1 MSVLGTLQ
9 YHRVPFGLGSLYL
22 TFFYIVWSLTS
33 VNYLQFS
40 LNRKSSQKISR
51 KLLPWTAL
59 AIVVANIGNVAKAEN
74 LDHIRQLLSTKQC
87 QRCDLQGASL
97 VMANLQSASLT
108 NANLQQANLSRVN
121 LIGADLRN
129 AKLAGSSLS
138 GANLGGADLTGADLR
153 NTDLRGTVFTGA
165 ILTGTLFDGATLQAA
180 IDLPSTVGTAEQYYQ
195 WATDSTRQKRYD
207 IAIDQF
213 NQSLLRNPV
222 HAPSYFGRSIAK
234 FEIGDRKTAIA
245 DMGQANELFKAQG
258 DKAGS
263 ESSDRILLEMKK
275 PIESS
280 EGRGGNGLGMSM
292 INIVGGLLRVF
303 LIR

>member
-9 YHRVPFGLGSLYL
+9 YHGASFGFGSLYL
-22 TFFYIVWSLTS
+22 MFFCILWRITPVNDLQLSLRHISSRTS
-33 VNYLQFS
+33 
-40 LNRKSSQKISR
+40 SR
-51 KLLPWTAL
+51 RLLLWTAL
-59 AIVVANIGNVAKAEN
+59 AIVATNLGSVARAEN

-87 QRCDLQGASL
+87 QRCDLQNASL

-121 LIGADLRN
+121 LAGADLRN

-165 ILTGTLFDGATLQAA
+165 ILTGTLLDGATLQAA
-180 IDLPSTVGTAEQYYQ
+180 IDLPSTIGTAEQYYQ

-213 NQSLLRNPV
+213 SQSLLRNPV
-222 HAPSYFGRSIAK
+222 HAPSYFGRGIAK
-234 FEIGDRKTAIA
+234 FETGDRKAAIA
-245 DMGQANELFKAQG
+245 DMGQANELFKTQG
-258 DKAGS
+258 DKAGL
-263 ESSDRILLEMKK
+263 ESTDRILLEMKK
-275 PIESS
+275 PVEAN
-280 EGRGGNGLGMSM
+280 EGRGGNGLGTSM
-292 INIVGGLLRVF
+292 INIVGGLLKIF

>member
-9 YHRVPFGLGSLYL
+9 YHEVPFGLGLLYL
-22 TFFYIVWSLTS
+22 TFFCILWRITPVNDLQHSL
-33 VNYLQFS
+33 
-40 LNRKSSQKISR
+40 SR
-51 KLLPWTAL
+51 RLSPKLLPWTAL
-59 AIVVANIGNVAKAEN
+59 AIVVINIGSVAKAEN

-87 QRCDLQGASL
+87 QNCDLQGASL

-108 NANLQQANLSRVN
+108 NANLQQSNLSRVN

-138 GANLGGADLTGADLR
+138 GANLGGADLSGADLR

-165 ILTGTLFDGATLQAA
+165 ILTGTLLDGATLQAA

-213 NQSLLRNPV
+213 SQSLLRNPF
-222 HAPSYFGRSIAK
+222 HAPSYFGRGIAK
-234 FEIGDRKTAIA
+234 FETGDRKAAIV
-245 DMGQANELFKAQG
+245 DMGQANELFKTQG
-258 DKAGS
+258 DKAGL

-275 PIESS
+275 PIEST

>member
-9 YHRVPFGLGSLYL
+9 YHEVPSDLVSLYL
-22 TFFYIVWSLTS
+22 SFFYILWRITPVNDLQHSL
-33 VNYLQFS
+33 
-40 LNRKSSQKISR
+40 SR
-51 KLLPWTAL
+51 RLSPKLLPWTAL
-59 AIVVANIGNVAKAEN
+59 AIVVTNIGSLAKAEN

-87 QRCDLQGASL
+87 QRCDLQSANL

-108 NANLQQANLSRVN
+108 YANLQQANLSRVN
-121 LIGADLRN
+121 FIGADLRN

-138 GANLGGADLTGADLR
+138 GANLSGADLTGADLR

-165 ILTGTLFDGATLQAA
+165 ILTGTLLDGATLQAA

-213 NQSLLRNPV
+213 SQSLLRNPV
-222 HAPSYFGRSIAK
+222 HAPSYFGRGIAK
-234 FEIGDRKTAIA
+234 FETGDRKAAIV
-245 DMGQANELFKAQG
+245 DMGQANELFKTQG
-258 DKAGS
+258 DKAGV

-275 PIESS
+275 PIEST

>member
-9 YHRVPFGLGSLYL
+9 YHEVPFGLGSLYL
-22 TFFYIVWSLTS
+22 TFFCILWRIMP
-33 VNYLQFS
+33 VNDLQHA
-40 LNRKSSQKISR
+40 LSR
-51 KLLPWTAL
+51 RLSPKLLPWTAL
-59 AIVVANIGNVAKAEN
+59 AIVVTNIGNVARAEN

-87 QRCDLQGASL
+87 QNCDLQGASL
-97 VMANLQSASLT
+97 VMANLQSASLS
-108 NANLQQANLSRVN
+108 NANFQQANLSRVN

-138 GANLGGADLTGADLR
+138 GANLGGADLSGADLR

-165 ILTGTLFDGATLQAA
+165 ILTGTLLDGATLQAA
-180 IDLPSTVGTAEQYYQ
+180 IDLPSTIGTAEQYYQ

-234 FEIGDRKTAIA
+234 FEIGDRKAAIV
-245 DMGQANELFKAQG
+245 DMGQANELFKTQG
-258 DKAGS
+258 DKAGL

>member
-1 MSVLGTLQ
+1 MN
-9 YHRVPFGLGSLYL
+9 H
-22 TFFYIVWSLTS
+22 
-33 VNYLQFS
+33 LQFS
-40 LNRKSSQKISR
+40 LNRKSSQTISR

-59 AIVVANIGNVAKAEN
+59 AIVVTNIGSVAKAEN

-87 QRCDLQGASL
+87 QSCDLQSASL
-97 VMANLQSASLT
+97 VMANLQSASLS

-165 ILTGTLFDGATLQAA
+165 ILTGTLLDGATLQAA
-180 IDLPSTVGTAEQYYQ
+180 IDLPSTVGTAEEYYQ

-213 NQSLLRNPV
+213 SQSLLRNPGY
-222 HAPSYFGRSIAK
+222 APSYFGRGIAK
-234 FEIGDRKTAIA
+234 FETGDRKAAIV
-245 DMGQANELFKAQG
+245 DMGQANELFKTQG
-258 DKAGS
+258 DKAGL

-275 PIESS
+275 PIEST

-292 INIVGGLLRVF
+292 MNVVGGLLRIF
-303 LIR
+303 LVR

>member
-1 MSVLGTLQ
+1 MFFCILWRITPVNDLQLSLRRISSRTSSRGLLLG
-9 YHRVPFGLGSLYL
+9 
-22 TFFYIVWSLTS
+22 
-33 VNYLQFS
+33 
-40 LNRKSSQKISR
+40 
-51 KLLPWTAL
+51 TAL
-59 AIVVANIGNVAKAEN
+59 AIFATNLGSVAKAEN

-87 QRCDLQGASL
+87 QRCDLQNASL

-121 LIGADLRN
+121 LAGADLRN

-165 ILTGTLFDGATLQAA
+165 ILTGTLLDGATLQAA
-180 IDLPSTVGTAEQYYQ
+180 IDLPSTIGTAEQYYQ

-213 NQSLLRNPV
+213 SQSLLRNPV
-222 HAPSYFGRSIAK
+222 HAPSYFGRGIAK
-234 FEIGDRKTAIA
+234 FETGDRRAAIA
-245 DMGQANELFKAQG
+245 DMGQANELFKTQG
-258 DKAGS
+258 DKAGL

-275 PIESS
+275 PVEAN
-280 EGRGGNGLGMSM
+280 EGRGGNGLGTSM
-292 INIVGGLLRVF
+292 INIVGGLLRIF
-303 LIR
+303 LVR

>member
-9 YHRVPFGLGSLYL
+9 YHEVLLGLGSLYL
-22 TFFYIVWSLTS
+22 TFSCILWRITHVNDFQHSL
-33 VNYLQFS
+33 
-40 LNRKSSQKISR
+40 SR
-51 KLLPWTAL
+51 RLSPKLLSWTAL
-59 AIVVANIGNVAKAEN
+59 AIVVTNIGSVAKAEN
-74 LDHIRQLLSTKQC
+74 LEHIRQLLSTKQC
-87 QRCDLQGASL
+87 QRCDLQSANL

-121 LIGADLRN
+121 FIGADLRN

-138 GANLGGADLTGADLR
+138 GANLGGADLSGADLR

-165 ILTGTLFDGATLQAA
+165 ILTGTLLDGATLQAA

-213 NQSLLRNPV
+213 SQSLLRNPV

-234 FEIGDRKTAIA
+234 FETGDRKAAIV
-245 DMGQANELFKAQG
+245 DMGQANELFKTQG
-258 DKAGS
+258 DKAGL
-263 ESSDRILLEMKK
+263 ESSDRILLEMTK